1 MDFFLP
7 SVPPTVLFDV
17 FQHFLLMSLLATGG
31 AITLAPEMHR
41 YMVGQTG
48 LLTDTQFTSSIAIA
62 QAAPGPNLLFVTVMG
77 WQAAGVWGALATT
90 IGVLTPSAILV
101 VLVNRFSNSRADSA
115 WVQAMKE
122 GLAPVVIALMLATA
136 WILAEPWF
144 DNVNVLAL
152 VMLAAGLAAF
162 TRIAPVLL
170 IAVGALIGGLGVL
183 S

>member
-1 MDFFLP
+1 MEWLLP
-7 SVPPTVLFDV
+7 SLPLPVLFDV

-41 YMVGQTG
+41 FMVGETG
-48 LLTDTQFTSSIAIA
+48 LLTDMQFTSSIAIA

-77 WQAAGVWGALATT
+77 WQAAGAWGALATT

-101 VLVNRFSNSRADSA
+101 ILVHRFSNSRADSA

-144 DNVNVLAL
+144 DNPRVLILL
-152 VMLAAGLAAF
+152 VAAMLLTTL

-170 IAVGALIGGLGVL
+170 IAGGALVGGLGL
-183 S
+183 L